1 MLAARG
7 GTIRSVARQLDIA
20 PKTAGNHLE
29 HIYSKIGVSTRAEA
43 AMFAM
48 QHGLLPN
55 WQTPQTRG
63 E

>member
-1 MLAARG
+1 
-7 GTIRSVARQLDIA
+7 VARKLDIA

-29 HIYSKIGVSTRAEA
+29 RIYSKIGVSTRAEA

-48 QHGLLPN
+48 QQGLLPD
-55 WQTPQTRG
+55 WQTLQFLG